1 MVIMSMHHNKR
12 NAERGATALM
22 IVVFTV
28 LLLMTITVSFM
39 RLVVQDQERTNND
52 ELSRGAYD
60 SALAGVEDGKRV
72 LQSCIG
78 QSDTS
83 ACSAIAAGECNTIHS
98 AKVLSVSDSGANT
111 GEVIVQNSSGTDGG
125 YDQAYSCVKIDR
137 NTSDYQGS
145 LSDDSSEV
153 VPLQTVGSFTQ
164 VTISWF
170 KNPGTGTV
178 FDLNAS
184 PSPLLPIA
192 TKWAAVGKT
201 RPPLLRVQ
209 LIQYNG
215 QNFKLD
221 DFDQSGGSNTLY
233 LYPSSVGLSIA
244 DFSSD
249 ARRSKTNNLL
259 IPVRCTPG
267 IGSQYICSATLTL
280 PLPVGLPAAQIADR
294 RAYLRVTSLYGDTDY
309 TIQPVGTELQ
319 DVEPAIDSTGRAA
332 DVYRRVR
339 ARVQLVSPA
348 ETQLYPR
355 ATVDITHNFCKDFGV
370 SDSQYIAG
378 SCDYAKP

>member
-1 MVIMSMHHNKR
+1 MVFGLVNNKR
-12 NAERGATALM
+12 VAERGATALM
-22 IVVFTV
+22 IVVFSV
-28 LLLMTITVSFM
+28 LLLMTISVSFM

-60 SALAGVEDGKRV
+60 SSLAGVEDGKRV
-72 LQSCIG
+72 LQACIG
-78 QSDTS
+78 NNDAA
-83 ACSAIAAGECNTIHS
+83 ACSAIAADECNTIHS
-98 AKVLSVSDSGANT
+98 AKVLSASDSSSNT
-111 GEVIVQNSSGTDGG
+111 DEVMVQNSSGTDGG

-145 LSDDSSEV
+145 LSNDSSEV

-164 VTISWF
+164 VTVSWF
-170 KNPGTGTV
+170 KNPGAGTA

-184 PSPLLPIA
+184 PSPLLPTA

-209 LIQYNG
+209 LMQYNG

-233 LYPSSVGLSIA
+233 LYPSSVGLSVA

-259 IPVRCTPG
+259 IPVKCNPG
-267 IGSQYICSATLTL
+267 VGSQYICSATLTL

-294 RAYLRVTSLYGDTDY
+294 KAYLRVTSLYGDTDF

-348 ETQLYPR
+348 ETELYPR

-378 SCDYAKP
+378 SCDYTKP